1 MSVAYGQVA
10 QRVFNTP
17 LLYDPR
23 KAEAF
28 LAGLGGRI
36 AGSPVVIANPEGS
49 VDHTAFENGRPSAGR
64 LSGGLGRFL
73 ENRGINPVEVVE
85 GVAVIP
91 IEGSL
96 IHKGGWVGASSGETS
111 YQGLQT
117 QLAWVERNRSKLKGA
132 VFEVDSYGGEVSG
145 SFETAAMI
153 RRLSKIMPTIS
164 ILTDFAY
171 SAGYMMASQARQIVM
186 PKFGGA
192 GSIGVIMVHA
202 DYSAQYMQDGIRVT
216 IIRSGAQKAK
226 GNPFEALDDRVA
238 ARWQAEVDAMRE
250 EFAETVSLGRGRRF
264 NRAKALATE
273 AEPYGAEDAVRLG
286 LADAIGDPSE
296 AFDQFIREVN
306 RSN

>member
-1 MSVAYGQVA
+1 MSFAYGQIA

-17 LLYDPR
+17 LLYDDR

-36 AGSPVVIANPEGS
+36 AGSQVVISNPVGAIE
-49 VDHTAFENGRPSAGR
+49 HTAFENGRPSAGR
-64 LSGGLGRFL
+64 LGDGLGRYY
-73 ENRGINPVEVVE
+73 EKRGISTVDVVE
-85 GVAVIP
+85 NVAVIP

-117 QLAWVERNRSKLKGA
+117 QLGWVEKNRAKLKGA
-132 VFEVDSYGGEVSG
+132 VFEIDSYGGEVSG
-145 SFETAAMI
+145 AFETAAMM
-153 RRLSKIMPTIS
+153 RRISKLMPTVA

-171 SAGYMMASQARQIVM
+171 SAGYMMASQARQIIM

-202 DYSAQYMQDGIRVT
+202 DYSAQYMQQGVKVT

-226 GNPFEALDDRVA
+226 GNPFEPLDDRVA
-238 ARWQAEVDAMRE
+238 DKWQAEVDAMRDD
-250 EFAETVSLGRGRRF
+250 FADLVAMGRGRRF
-264 NRAKALATE
+264 SKAKALATE
-273 AEPYGAEDAVRLG
+273 AEPYSADDAVRLG

>member
-1 MSVAYGQVA
+1 MTVAYGQIA

-36 AGSPVVIANPEGS
+36 AGASVVVTNPEGA

-73 ENRGINPVEVVE
+73 DNRGITPVEVVDN
-85 GVAVIP
+85 VAVIP

-117 QLAWVERNRSKLKGA
+117 QLSWVERNRGKLKGA
-132 VFEVDSYGGEVSG
+132 VFELDSYGGEVSG

-153 RRLSKIMPTIS
+153 RRISKIMPTIA

-202 DYSAQYMQDGIRVT
+202 DYSAQYMQEGIKVT
-216 IIRSGAQKAK
+216 IFRSGTQKAK
-226 GNPFEALDDRVA
+226 GNPFEPLDDRVSA
-238 ARWQAEVDAMRE
+238 KWQAEIDAMRDD
-250 EFAETVSLGRGRRF
+250 FAGLVAAGRGKRF
-264 NRAKALATE
+264 SKIKALATE